1 MRFTWTRPVV
11 ASAALVLASI
21 VGTGTAQAAQPAPA
35 RPLSGSVAI
44 APVVVLPEAAPGRPL
59 PGDPADI
66 VPSRP
71 AESTQPDAAT
81 PDSTTRTADPFKGT
95 KPTPKPSLV
104 GYDVSWPQCGDTL
117 PTDPAFAI
125 VGVTGGLANN
135 TNPCLAEQLAWA
147 GTSTGVTA
155 QPKVALYVNTANPGH
170 LGSWWPT
177 SDSYGG
183 EPVTNPYGTCT
194 GGEDVACSYV
204 YGWAKA
210 YDDATI
216 RGVVSPESY
225 LWWLDVE
232 WENTWAEDEVAN
244 RAVLEGM
251 TAYFESI
258 GAQVGLYSTGRQ
270 WGAIVGSVPAGSN
283 LYDLPSWLAG
293 ARTLSG
299 ATSNCSLP
307 PLTGGGTVTMTQYLT
322 QNLDHN
328 HSCSS
333 STS

>member
-21 VGTGTAQAAQPAPA
+21 VGAGTAQAAQPAPA
-35 RPLSGSVAI
+35 RPFSGSVAV
-44 APVVVLPEAAPGRPL
+44 APGLVLPVAAVGRPL
-59 PGDPADI
+59 PGDPNDV
-66 VPSRP
+66 VPPRS
-71 AESTQPDAAT
+71 AESTQPDPA
-81 PDSTTRTADPFKGT
+81 TTRKADPFTET
-95 KPTPKPSLV
+95 KPAPKPSLV

-117 PTDPAFAI
+117 PTDPAFVI

-135 TNPCLAEQLAWA
+135 TNTCLAEQLAWA
-147 GTSTGVTA
+147 ETSTGVTA
-155 QPKVALYVNTANPGH
+155 QPRVALYVNTANPGR

-177 SDSYGG
+177 SDSYAGAA
-183 EPVTNPYGTCT
+183 VTNPYGTCA
-194 GGEDVACSYV
+194 GDEDAACSYV

-210 YDDATI
+210 YDDAMT
-216 RGVVSPESY
+216 RGVASPESY

-232 WENTWAEDEVAN
+232 WENTWAADEVAN

-258 GAQVGLYSTGRQ
+258 GAEVGLYSTGRQ

-293 ARTLSG
+293 AHTLAG
-299 ATSNCSLP
+299 AKSNCALA

-322 QNLDHN
+322 KNLDHN
-328 HSCSS
+328 HSCR
-333 STS
+333 